1 MMTFPFK
8 FLAIAA
14 VTLTATTAQ
23 ADTVTVYG
31 TAVNKSTE
39 VFSIVQSP
47 ERQCWTEDKPVYRN
61 KQGGD
66 DLGAFLGGAIIGGI
80 LGGAVDG
87 GDGGKALGA
96 ILGGALANEN
106 QKNKNSTRE
115 YAGTRQEKV
124 CRTVTNE
131 YREHRGWRTRVKLG
145 NKIVTV
151 EGNKKYWKGNRV
163 PVEVTIN

>member
-1 MMTFPFK
+1 MTFRSK
-8 FLAIAA
+8 FLATMVFAVIAA
-14 VTLTATTAQ
+14 TGANAE
-23 ADTVTVYG
+23 TVTIMG
-31 TAVNKSTE
+31 TAVEKSTE
-39 VFSIVQSP
+39 IFTIVQRP

-61 KQGGD
+61 SKGD
-66 DLGAFLGGAIIGGI
+66 DDIGAFLGGAIIGGI

-96 ILGGALANEN
+96 ILGGALANES

-151 EGNKKYWKGNRV
+151 EGNKKYWKGNNV
-163 PVEVTIN
+163 PVQVTIN